1 MIRLGKQDW
10 VGAAADRR
18 RRAGCDVGKKGG
30 WKGRSAIPL
39 GALLLAMNM
48 GSAHAATGFLSG
60 MKVTGDLRAYDF
72 GRFYTGAP
80 PSQHAFAAGGAVNI
94 MSGVV
99 DGFSATAS
107 FYAAHSLGLN
117 NRNPALVDGTLAG
130 YGRIDTFGQAFLQY
144 RARGVLLR
152 AGDQLLNTPW
162 MNPSDARVVPATYQG
177 LFAAIQPVSGLTVS
191 ALRITRYKSRTSDGF
206 SNTDLYNA
214 AGSVNV
220 GGTGGL
226 PGDTEPGAA
235 AVGASYHVE
244 GLTATAWGYQFF
256 NLAKMAYVEGSYTF
270 AGAHGLAPLVGAQ
283 YVRETGSGAQ
293 ELGHVDATVYGAI
306 VGIKHGPDLLTVGYN
321 DLPAR
326 PGAFGNGD
334 VVSPYTTGYATDPLY
349 TTSMIQGMVD
359 RKTSGHAV
367 KVAVTA
373 FLLQRQVRVIAGYA
387 RYFNT
392 VYAGYSA
399 PYTDETDLDVTY
411 FLKGVL
417 KGLSLRDRVGVA
429 YHIPV
434 VQRFIYNRIMVEYD
448 F

>member
-1 MIRLGKQDW
+1 MIRMGKQD
-10 VGAAADRR
+10 
-18 RRAGCDVGKKGG
+18 RAGTAAEKRCRAGRQVGIKGG
-30 WKGRSAIPL
+30 WKRPSGLAI
-39 GALLLAMNM
+39 GALFLAMNI
-48 GSAHAATGFLSG
+48 GSADAATGFLSG

-72 GRFYTGAP
+72 ARLYSGAP
-80 PSQHAFAAGGAVNI
+80 SSQHAFAAGGAINM
-94 MSGVV
+94 MSGAV
-99 DGFSATAS
+99 DGFSAAAS

-117 NRNPALVDGTLAG
+117 NRNTALDDGTLAG

-144 RARGVLLR
+144 HAHGVLLR

-214 AGSVNV
+214 VGSVNV

-226 PGDTEPGAA
+226 PGGTEPGAA
-235 AVGASYHVE
+235 AVGANYHVA
-244 GLTATAWGYQFF
+244 GLKTAAWGYQFF

-270 AGAHGLAPLVGAQ
+270 GGAHGIAPLVGAQ

-306 VGIKHGPDLLTVGYN
+306 VGVKHGPDLLTVGYN
-321 DLPAR
+321 DLPAH

-367 KVAVTA
+367 KVAATA
-373 FLLQRQVRVIAGYA
+373 FFLQRQLRVIAGYA

-392 VYAGYSA
+392 VYAGYGA
-399 PYTDETDLDVTY
+399 PHTDETDLDVTY
-411 FLKGVL
+411 FLKGAL
-417 KGLSLRDRVGVA
+417 TGLSLRDRVGVA
-429 YHIPV
+429 YHLPV
-434 VQRFIYNRIMVEYD
+434 IQRFIYNRIMVEYD

>member
-1 MIRLGKQDW
+1 
-10 VGAAADRR
+10 
-18 RRAGCDVGKKGG
+18 
-30 WKGRSAIPL
+30 
-39 GALLLAMNM
+39 MNI
-48 GSAHAATGFLSG
+48 GSADAATGFLSG

-72 GRFYTGAP
+72 ARLYSGLP
-80 PSQHAFAAGGAVNI
+80 PSQHAFAAGGAINVL
-94 MSGVV
+94 SGAV
-99 DGFSATAS
+99 DGFSAAAS
-107 FYAAHSLGLN
+107 FYSAHSLGLN
-117 NRNPALVDGTLAG
+117 NRNTALVDGTLAG

-144 RARGVLLR
+144 HARGVLVR

-162 MNPSDARVVPATYQG
+162 MNPSDARLVPATYQG
-177 LFAAIQPVSGLTVS
+177 LFAAVHPVPSLTVS

-226 PGDTEPGAA
+226 PGGTEPGAA
-235 AVGASYHVE
+235 AVGANYHIA
-244 GLTATAWGYQFF
+244 GLKTAAWGYEFF

-270 AGAHGLAPLVGAQ
+270 AGTHGIAPLIGAQ

-293 ELGHVDATVYGAI
+293 ELGRVDATVYGA
-306 VGIKHGPDLLTVGYN
+306 VMGVEHGPDLVTVGYN
-321 DLPAR
+321 DLPAH

-349 TTSMIQGMVD
+349 TTSMIQGMID

-367 KVAVTA
+367 KVAATA
-373 FLLQRQVRVIAGYA
+373 FFFRRQLRVIAGYA

-392 VYAGYSA
+392 VYAGYGASH
-399 PYTDETDLDVTY
+399 TDETDVDLTY
-411 FLKGVL
+411 FLKGQL
-417 KGLSLRDRVGVA
+417 KGLSLRDRIGVA
-429 YHIPV
+429 YNLPV
-434 VQRFIYNRIMVEYD
+434 LQRFIYNRIMVEYD